1 MLKAFFQIILAIIIL
16 AGCKQETELLTGKI
30 AGTVKTY
37 DQFGSHLLDPSGI
50 QVALFKDTALFGNTQ
65 TDSRGEY
72 QFENIPY
79 GKYRIDMKKDSF
91 VQAWYSEP
99 VYHVGGYSP
108 SFVNSILYQIPTFE
122 LIIDSVGFI
131 NEYYSLIL
139 YVKVNG
145 DTILPAGYLPVR
157 VFASNS
163 GNVSIDNYVS
173 AGRGYLFDY
182 GLNDYNRTVPF
193 CRIDLPSLMDPNF
206 EQLKISTI
214 YMQIYPLAL
223 GQGNFIGEYFPE
235 ALGKPSNVTGF
246 NWNELV
252 GEAGIR

>member
-1 MLKAFFQIILAIIIL
+1 MQKVFFHIILVIIIL
-16 AGCKQETELLTGKI
+16 GGCKQETELLTGKI

-37 DQFGSHLLDPSGI
+37 DQFGSHLLDPSDI

-79 GKYRIDMKKDSF
+79 GKYRIDLKKDSF
-91 VQAWYSEP
+91 IQAWNSEP

-108 SFVNSILYQIPTFE
+108 SFVNSILYQIPTYE
-122 LIIDSVGFI
+122 LTIDSVGF
-131 NEYYSLIL
+131 NYEYYSIII

-157 VFASNS
+157 VFASSSENVEI
-163 GNVSIDNYVS
+163 GNYIS

-182 GLNDYNRTVPF
+182 GLINYNRTVPY

-206 EQLKISTI
+206 EKLKSSTI
-214 YMQIYPLAL
+214 FMRIYPLAL
-223 GQGNFIGEYFPE
+223 GQGNYIGEYFPE
-235 ALGKPSNVTGF
+235 ALGPPSNVIGF
-246 NWNELV
+246 LWDDLV
-252 GEAGIR
+252 NGNR